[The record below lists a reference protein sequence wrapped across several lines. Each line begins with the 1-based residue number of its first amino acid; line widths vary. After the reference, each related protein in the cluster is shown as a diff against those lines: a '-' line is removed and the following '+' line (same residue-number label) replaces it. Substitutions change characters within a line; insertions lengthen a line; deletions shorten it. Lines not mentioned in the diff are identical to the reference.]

1 VRTATANSPHGLAVE
16 AVVEGQF
23 LPRPNAPPGEE
34 EDVPPN
40 FPDPEVGV
48 ATVIDKFCAASADGA
63 IDIAAPV
70 QAKNVKLLDA
80 ARFPDFTL
88 ADEEFRQ
95 IETLA
100 GIFHDSSA
108 RRDLLG
114 REYTKAV
121 NSGAANPQAVVR
133 DRRINAAYKFGA
145 RTHSGS
151 RQSRK
156 KGCRLQSATAL
167 ENCDWAYDRAATY
180 SPTAVISWPRFSSL
194 FLGLFSLPWTLA
206 SISGSP
212 CGTCCTPYMQIE
224 CQCPELRGA
233 RA

>member
-1 VRTATANSPHGLAVE
+1 MRPLFSVEGPAAIARTAAANSQLGLAVE

-23 LPRPNAPPGEE
+23 LPRPNAPPGDE
-34 EDVPPN
+34 EDVPAN
-40 FPDPEVGV
+40 SSDPEIGV

-63 IDIAAPV
+63 IDIAARA

-88 ADEEFRQ
+88 ADAELPQ
-95 IETLA
+95 VETLA

-108 RRDLLG
+108 RRDRLG

-133 DRRINAAYKFGA
+133 DRRINGAYKFGA

-151 RQSRK
+151 RQS
-156 KGCRLQSATAL
+156 
-167 ENCDWAYDRAATY
+167 
-180 SPTAVISWPRFSSL
+180 
-194 FLGLFSLPWTLA
+194 
-206 SISGSP
+206 
-212 CGTCCTPYMQIE
+212 
-224 CQCPELRGA
+224 
-233 RA
+233 